1 MIFREGS
8 GHDSKGAGLKKS
20 SYGRQHRVSRFKS
33 WLCKYY
39 SYFKQ
44 MNVFQICIIMSVK
57 CNECIVLLKR
67 CDATAVPKVQI
78 DFDSEEEDEGLY
90 EFLDR
95 ILKEVELREQER
107 KRIQELQENSKINKI
122 K

>member
-1 MIFREGS
+1 
-8 GHDSKGAGLKKS
+8 
-20 SYGRQHRVSRFKS
+20 
-33 WLCKYY
+33 
-39 SYFKQ
+39 
-44 MNVFQICIIMSVK
+44 MSVK

-67 CDATAVPKVQI
+67 CDITAVPKVEI

-90 EFLDR
+90 KFLDR